1 MLDFP
6 KWKIGMVAFICLY
19 FIFLALP
26 NFVSGISE
34 DSALPSRT
42 VNLGLDLRG
51 GSHLLLQIDTE
62 HYFREQRDN
71 LSDDIRRALRK
82 EKIRATSMRIKDRAV
97 HFNVETAT
105 YEDTVKDIIRKM
117 DDRVEISESDAGDS
131 FHYIVSFTETAEELM
146 EQQLLEQSIQI
157 VNRRIDETGTREPV
171 IQRQGDDRILVQVP
185 GLDDPERLK
194 AILGKTAKMTFH
206 MVDTNA
212 DVFAKRPPAGTRFL
226 PADSSDEVYSDGRP
240 VRYAI
245 KNRVMLS
252 GDLLT
257 NASATYEQ
265 GQPVVAFKFNNKGA
279 RKFGKITQENTGKP
293 FAIVL
298 DGKVITAPRINEPIL
313 SGSGIISGNFT
324 VESANELALLLRAG
338 ALPAPLNVIEERSVG
353 PSLGADSI
361 AAGKNAAMLAMVL
374 ILLAMPLM
382 YGLFGLYASFSL
394 LMNMILILGALSL
407 LQATLTLPGIAGIV
421 LTFGM
426 AVDANVLI
434 FERIREE
441 IRTGKTPRAAVEH
454 GFNSAFSTIMDASIT
469 TLIAAILLFY
479 FGSGTVKG
487 FAVTLSIGIVSSMF
501 SAILLTR
508 MMVYLWVNH
517 KRPKTLAI

>member
-6 KWKIGMVAFICLY
+6 KWKIGLVLVTCLY
-19 FIFLALP
+19 FVFLALP
-26 NFVSGISE
+26 NFVSGITQESP
-34 DSALPSRT
+34 LPSRT

-62 HYFREQRDN
+62 HYLREQRDN
-71 LSDDIRRALRK
+71 AMDEIRRGLRK
-82 EKIRATSMRIKDRAV
+82 EKLSYRNLHVKTDKI
-97 HFNVETAT
+97 HF
-105 YEDTVKDIIRKM
+105 
-117 DDRVEISESDAGDS
+117 ISEADSGEIRNVIGDVDERLEFDS
-131 FHYIVSFTETAEELM
+131 GEESGSYEAYFTSAAISSMKQE
-146 EQQLLEQSIQI
+146 LLEQSMQI
-157 VNRRIDETGTREPV
+157 VARRVDETGTREPL
-171 IQRQGDDRILVQVP
+171 IQRQGDDRILLQVP
-185 GLDDPERLK
+185 GLDDPEQLK
-194 AILGKTAKMTFH
+194 RVIGKTAKMTFH
-206 MVDTNA
+206 MVNMEA
-212 DVFAKRPPAGTRFL
+212 DPLSGKAPPGTRLL
-226 PADSSDEVYSDGRP
+226 PADDPTETYSDGSP

-257 NASATYEQ
+257 GASATYEQ
-265 GQPVVAFKFNNKGA
+265 GQPVVSFKFNTKGS
-279 RKFGKITQENTGKP
+279 RKFAKITQENTGKP

-313 SGSGIISGNFT
+313 AGSGIISGNFT

-338 ALPAPLNVIEERSVG
+338 ALPAPLKVIEERSVG

-361 AAGKNAAMLAMVL
+361 AAGKKAAILAMIL
-374 ILLAMPLM
+374 ILVALPVM
-382 YGLFGLYASFSL
+382 YGLFGLFASFSL
-394 LMNMILILGALSL
+394 FMNMILILGGLSL

-441 IRTGKTPRAAVEH
+441 LAVGKTTRASVEH
-454 GFNSAFSTIMDASIT
+454 GFQSAFSTIIDANVT
-469 TLIAAILLFY
+469 TLIAAVLLFY

-487 FAVTLSIGIVSSMF
+487 FAVTLSIGILSSMF

-508 MMVYLWVNH
+508 MMVYVWMN
-517 KRPKTLAI
+517 KARPKAIRI